1 MTDRYEDWGDALWDP
16 AAGGHG
22 AVDAIESRLRPLRV
36 DPVLTPLDAARLG
49 PRAPSASDIA
59 APPRRRVRPFVWA
72 VAAGLL
78 LAAGA
83 AGLVLRQLSWAD
95 GRPWPILAT
104 DGGAVPSAPDD
115 ALRVGRPLTTPAAAG
130 AMVRVARIGA
140 MQVHP
145 SSDLSLRT
153 TGNGRHRLELRR
165 GGLDVQVWAPPG
177 TFAVATPAGEVVDAG
192 CAFVLEVA
200 DGLTTVRVTSG
211 WVQLRNGHGESL
223 VPQGA
228 SSEMAEG
235 RAPRVAVFDDGDE
248 AFRAGVRAFES
259 GATAD
264 LRFVER
270 ARARDVY
277 TLLMLMPEATPE
289 ARLRLATRA
298 AALSPPPPTAS
309 IAAVVAGDTAALWRW
324 QEGLGLPPPKAWW
337 LKWREARFWF

>member
-1 MTDRYEDWGDALWDP
+1 MTDRHEAWGDALWDP
-16 AAGGHG
+16 AAGTHG

-36 DPVLTPLDAARLG
+36 DPVATPLDAARLG
-49 PRAPSASDIA
+49 PRAPSARNVA
-59 APPRRRVRPFVWA
+59 APPRRRVRPLVWA
-72 VAAGLL
+72 VAAGLAL
-78 LAAGA
+78 VCGGA
-83 AGLVLRQLSWAD
+83 ALVVRQLSWAD

-104 DGGAVPSAPDD
+104 DGGGGPLAPHD
-115 ALRVGRPLTTPAAAG
+115 ALRVGQPLTTTAAAG
-130 AMVRVARIGA
+130 ALVRIARIGA
-140 MQVHP
+140 MQVQP
-145 SSDLSLRT
+145 STDLSLRA
-153 TGNGRHRLELRR
+153 TGRGRHRLVLRR
-165 GGLDVQVWAPPG
+165 GALDVQVWAPPG

-192 CAFVLEVA
+192 CAFFLTVT
-200 DGLTTVRVTSG
+200 GNLTTVRVTSG

-248 AFRAGVRAFES
+248 VFRTGVRAFES

-264 LRFVER
+264 LRFVDR

-277 TLLMLMPEATPE
+277 TLLMLMPEATPR
-289 ARLRLATRA
+289 ARLRLAARA

-309 IAAVVAGDTAALWRW
+309 IGAVVAGDTAALWRW